1 MSYDVIIR
9 DGLWFDGTGST
20 PQTRTLGIRDGVVCT
35 VSSTPLDET
44 GCPEIIDAKG
54 KWVVPGFVDVH
65 THYDAEVLLDPG
77 LRESVRHGVTT
88 VLLGMC
94 SLSTV
99 YANADDAA
107 DLFSRV
113 EAVPRKFVLARC
125 RNKTWSTPAEYVEA
139 IDSLPL
145 GPNVSSLLGHSD
157 LRTSV
162 LGLDRATTRDVEPT
176 DAELDKMAAML
187 DDALEAGMLG
197 MSGMDAAIDKLD
209 GDRFR
214 SRALP
219 STFATWRER
228 RKLIKVLR
236 KRGRILQSAPNV
248 AKAESGLLFF
258 LASSPLFGLRK
269 AVRMSLLVS
278 ADAKSMP
285 LAVHVFGLGTRLM
298 NFVLRSK
305 VRFQHLPVPF
315 ELYSDG
321 IDLPVFEE
329 FGAGTAALHLR
340 DQLERNELLAD
351 TEYRRRFR
359 RQFDRVKLGPSLW
372 HKDFHDAKIVECP
385 DKTLIGKSFGAIAKE
400 RGLHPLDAFL
410 DVLVENGERNVRW
423 TTIVANHR
431 PKQLNKLAAE
441 PSIHMGFSDA
451 GAHLRN
457 MAFYNYSL
465 RFLKRTLDA
474 YQDGQ
479 PFLTIERAV
488 HRLTGEVAEWFGLD
502 AGTLREGD
510 RADFVVIDPAG
521 LDDSVDA
528 YHEEKV
534 PFYGDLSRMVNR
546 NDAAVVAT
554 GVNGAIVFRNGEFR
568 DGYGKTVKSGRYL
581 RAGAGRSQTR
591 RLEGVGHPMA
601 RTQQQRRE
609 ETVARLLEASIAT
622 IIEVGYARASAAVI
636 TKRAGVSVGALFRHF
651 DTMGDF
657 MAATAYE
664 VLRRQLDSFTKQVAA
679 IPSDRPAMEAGL
691 TILRDI
697 TSSSTN
703 AVLYE
708 LMIAA
713 RTDEKLN
720 ATLQNVLE
728 QYTSKICDAARA
740 LPGADSLSQE
750 TFPVLVALLTNTF
763 DGAAMLRAVLPQPD
777 IEDRRIALLS
787 SLLSGI
793 GLPG

>member
-1 MSYDVIIR
+1 MWRTIVSYDVIIR

-20 PQTRTLGIRDGVVCT
+20 PQTRTLGIREGVVCT

-44 GCPEIIDAKG
+44 VCPEIIDAKG

-99 YANADDAA
+99 YANAEDAA

-113 EAVPRKFVLARC
+113 EAVPRKFVLAALQD
-125 RNKTWSTPAEYVEA
+125 NKTWSTPAEYVEA

-157 LRTSV
+157 LRTAV
-162 LGLDRATTRDVEPT
+162 LGLDRATDDSVRHT
-176 DAELDKMAAML
+176 DAELEKMAALL

-248 AKAESGLLFF
+248 AKAESALLFF

-285 LAVHVFGLGTRLM
+285 LAVHVFGLGTRLL
-298 NFVLRSK
+298 NFLLGSQ
-305 VRFQHLPVPF
+305 VRFQHLPVPC
-315 ELYSDG
+315 ELYADG

-340 DQLERNELLAD
+340 DQLERNTLLAD
-351 TEYRRRFR
+351 KEYRRRFR
-359 RQFDRVKLGPSLW
+359 RQFDRIKLGPSLW
-372 HKDFHDAKIVECP
+372 HRDFHDAVIVECP
-385 DKTLIGKSFGAIAKE
+385 DKTLIGKSFGAIADE

-431 PKQLNKLAAE
+431 PKLLNALANE
-441 PSIHMGFSDA
+441 SSVHMGFSDA

-457 MAFYNYSL
+457 MAFYN
-465 RFLKRTLDA
+465 FGIKMLKRTRDA
-474 YQDGQ
+474 AQAGA
-479 PFLTIERAV
+479 PFMSAQRAV
-488 HRLTGEVAEWFGLD
+488 HRLTGELAEWFGID

-510 RADFVVIDPAG
+510 RADFAVIDPAG
-521 LDDSVDA
+521 LNDA
-528 YHEEKV
+528 VEGYYEEAV
-534 PFYGDLSRMVNR
+534 PFYGGLRRMVNR
-546 NDAAVVAT
+546 NDDAVVAT
-554 GVNGAIVFRNGEFR
+554 GVGGVVVCGGSHSKGQFR
-568 DGYGKTVKSGRYL
+568 DGYGQTVKSGRYL
-581 RAGAGRSQTR
+581 RAGR
-591 RLEGVGHPMA
+591 RH
-601 RTQQQRRE
+601 
-609 ETVARLLEASIAT
+609 
-622 IIEVGYARASAAVI
+622 
-636 TKRAGVSVGALFRHF
+636 
-651 DTMGDF
+651 
-657 MAATAYE
+657 
-664 VLRRQLDSFTKQVAA
+664 
-679 IPSDRPAMEAGL
+679 
-691 TILRDI
+691 
-697 TSSSTN
+697 
-703 AVLYE
+703 
-708 LMIAA
+708 AA
-713 RTDEKLN
+713 R
-720 ATLQNVLE
+720 
-728 QYTSKICDAARA
+728 
-740 LPGADSLSQE
+740 
-750 TFPVLVALLTNTF
+750 
-763 DGAAMLRAVLPQPD
+763 
-777 IEDRRIALLS
+777 
-787 SLLSGI
+787 
-793 GLPG
+793 